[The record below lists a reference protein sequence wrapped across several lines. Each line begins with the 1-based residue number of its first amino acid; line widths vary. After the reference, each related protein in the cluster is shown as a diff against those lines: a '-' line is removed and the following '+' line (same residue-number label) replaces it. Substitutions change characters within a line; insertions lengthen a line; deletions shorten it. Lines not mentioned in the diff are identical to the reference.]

1 MLQSLFEVWSVECC
15 ITREICDVQNLM
27 DESFMVVF
35 HWKKTAIIHRE
46 RKRHRQRDIER
57 QRDRDTELCSCKKK
71 KKKSKRK
78 NPKQTKMMTAPKSS
92 LVRQ

>member
-57 QRDRDTELCSCKKK
+57 QRDRD
-71 KKKSKRK
+71 KRDRHRQR
-78 NPKQTKMMTAPKSS
+78 QTDSRFRVKICMP
-92 LVRQ
+92 RP